1 MDVEH
6 QTSIVEDHEMDRE
19 NPSPKKLEAVERK
32 PEVLCKV
39 CGDISSGRHYGVY
52 TCDGCSGFFMRSVR
66 RDMVYSCKG
75 NGNCVVDKKRRNQC
89 QACRFQKCLDVK
101 MNRFAVQQERQPN
114 STRLLKPSLGE
125 EYASKIMNSD
135 FLTSLIVAE
144 PCREAVHRFA
154 HQNPGIPYTPQQ
166 EITTSLYSS
175 TPDAICESAAR
186 LLFISV
192 KWARNIPSFV
202 NLPFRDQVI
211 LLEEGWRELFIMGAV
226 QWNMPLEVAPLL
238 AAAGMHVD
246 NTPAE
251 KIVATMADIRMLQ
264 EISARFRSLQV
275 GEAEFACLKA
285 VVLFKSE
292 LRGLRD
298 PQQVEC
304 YQDQAQI
311 MLGDYIR
318 RHFPGQQVRFGKL
331 LLMLPSLRMVN
342 PKTIEELFFRQTIG
356 SVAIESLLC
365 DMFKS
370 S

>member
-1 MDVEH
+1 MH
-6 QTSIVEDHEMDRE
+6 SI
-19 NPSPKKLEAVERK
+19 SFAVRLFRK
-32 PEVLCKV
+32 QNHVQILSYFATNIKRIVL
-39 CGDISSGRHYGVY
+39 
-52 TCDGCSGFFMRSVR
+52 F
-66 RDMVYSCKG
+66 
-75 NGNCVVDKKRRNQC
+75 
-89 QACRFQKCLDVK
+89 CRFL
-101 MNRFAVQQERQPN
+101 AVQQERQPN
-114 STRLLKPSLGE
+114 SARLLKPPMGD
-125 EYASKIMNSD
+125 EYASKLVNSD

-144 PCREAVHRFA
+144 PCREAVHRFG
-154 HQNPGIPYTPQQ
+154 HQAPGIPYPSQQ
-166 EITTSLYSS
+166 EIATSLYCS

-285 VVLFKSE
+285 VVLFKSGE
-292 LRGLRD
+292 LI
-298 PQQVEC
+298 EFS
-304 YQDQAQI
+304 
-311 MLGDYIR
+311 IR
-318 RHFPGQQVRFGKL
+318 ALKRIYCLFYVKFVPFVVIKLMCISQKTWINKKSYRHFTKICIINSPRIISRRNIFY
-331 LLMLPSLRMVN
+331 
-342 PKTIEELFFRQTIG
+342 
-356 SVAIESLLC
+356 
-365 DMFKS
+365 S
-370 S
+370 SFSKKNYIHMSYEM

>member
-1 MDVEH
+1 
-6 QTSIVEDHEMDRE
+6 
-19 NPSPKKLEAVERK
+19 
-32 PEVLCKV
+32 
-39 CGDISSGRHYGVY
+39 
-52 TCDGCSGFFMRSVR
+52 
-66 RDMVYSCKG
+66 
-75 NGNCVVDKKRRNQC
+75 
-89 QACRFQKCLDVK
+89 
-101 MNRFAVQQERQPN
+101 
-114 STRLLKPSLGE
+114 
-125 EYASKIMNSD
+125 MNSD

-166 EITTSLYSS
+166 EIYSS

-285 VVLFKSE
+285 VVLFKS
-292 LRGLRD
+292 
-298 PQQVEC
+298 
-304 YQDQAQI
+304 
-311 MLGDYIR
+311 
-318 RHFPGQQVRFGKL
+318 GK
-331 LLMLPSLRMVN
+331 SE
-342 PKTIEELFFRQTIG
+342 I
-356 SVAIESLLC
+356 
-365 DMFKS
+365 KS
-370 S
+370 RE

>member
-1 MDVEH
+1 MDQPTV
-6 QTSIVEDHEMDRE
+6 VEDQEMDRE
-19 NPSPKKLEAVERK
+19 TSSPKKLESVLERK

-101 MNRFAVQQERQPN
+101 MNRFGMKKTLFHFELA
-114 STRLLKPSLGE
+114 
-125 EYASKIMNSD
+125 
-135 FLTSLIVAE
+135 
-144 PCREAVHRFA
+144 
-154 HQNPGIPYTPQQ
+154 
-166 EITTSLYSS
+166 TSLYCS

-192 KWARNIPSFV
+192 KWARNIPSFA

-238 AAAGMHVD
+238 ATAGMHVD

>member
-1 MDVEH
+1 
-6 QTSIVEDHEMDRE
+6 
-19 NPSPKKLEAVERK
+19 
-32 PEVLCKV
+32 
-39 CGDISSGRHYGVY
+39 
-52 TCDGCSGFFMRSVR
+52 
-66 RDMVYSCKG
+66 
-75 NGNCVVDKKRRNQC
+75 
-89 QACRFQKCLDVK
+89 
-101 MNRFAVQQERQPN
+101 
-114 STRLLKPSLGE
+114 
-125 EYASKIMNSD
+125 MNSD

-264 EISARFRSLQV
+264 EISARFRSIQV

-285 VVLFKSE
+285 VVLFKS
-292 LRGLRD
+292 
-298 PQQVEC
+298 
-304 YQDQAQI
+304 
-311 MLGDYIR
+311 
-318 RHFPGQQVRFGKL
+318 GK
-331 LLMLPSLRMVN
+331 SE
-342 PKTIEELFFRQTIG
+342 I
-356 SVAIESLLC
+356 
-365 DMFKS
+365 KS
-370 S
+370 REQ

>member
-1 MDVEH
+1 
-6 QTSIVEDHEMDRE
+6 
-19 NPSPKKLEAVERK
+19 
-32 PEVLCKV
+32 
-39 CGDISSGRHYGVY
+39 
-52 TCDGCSGFFMRSVR
+52 
-66 RDMVYSCKG
+66 
-75 NGNCVVDKKRRNQC
+75 
-89 QACRFQKCLDVK
+89 

-114 STRLLKPSLGE
+114 STRLLKPPMGD
-125 EYASKIMNSD
+125 EYASKFMNND

-144 PCREAVHRFA
+144 PCREAVHRFG
-154 HQNPGIPYTPQQ
+154 HQTSGIPYPSQQ
-166 EITTSLYSS
+166 EIATSLYCS

-251 KIVATMADIRMLQ
+251 RIVATMADIRMLQ